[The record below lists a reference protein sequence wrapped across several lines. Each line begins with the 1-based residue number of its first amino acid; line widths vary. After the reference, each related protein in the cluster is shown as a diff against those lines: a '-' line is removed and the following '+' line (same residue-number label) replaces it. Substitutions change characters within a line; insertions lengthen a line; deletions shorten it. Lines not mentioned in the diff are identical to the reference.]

1 MKKLLLLV
9 DPEAIIQSD
18 LPFDDYS
25 VVQSVL
31 SIRLVHVHAIKTKC
45 SWGVVLVV
53 AQSFVRNT
61 IWMLLH
67 VNIGN

>member
-1 MKKLLLLV
+1 MKKLLLSV

-45 SWGVVLVV
+45 SWEWFG
-53 AQSFVRNT
+53 
-61 IWMLLH
+61 
-67 VNIGN
+67 